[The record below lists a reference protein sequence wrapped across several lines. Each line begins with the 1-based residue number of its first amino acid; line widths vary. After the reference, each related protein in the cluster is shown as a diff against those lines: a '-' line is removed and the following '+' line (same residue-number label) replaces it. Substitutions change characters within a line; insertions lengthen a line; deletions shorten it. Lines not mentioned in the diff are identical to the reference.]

1 MCQIHI
7 CFGKTLQE
15 KNSENL
21 KKSLR
26 YVIFGMYF
34 YLRMAIMT
42 GDSIEDS
49 RFKHQRK
56 YGCFALYVAYR
67 LDPSGSISHQ
77 AKISQL
83 RQSQLFTKGIPIE
96 NASGGDAGGDGVSPI
111 DMAYVQ
117 VLFPKF

>member
-1 MCQIHI
+1 
-7 CFGKTLQE
+7 
-15 KNSENL
+15 
-21 KKSLR
+21 
-26 YVIFGMYF
+26 
-34 YLRMAIMT
+34 MT

-83 RQSQLFTKGIPIE
+83 RQSQLFAKGIPIE
-96 NASGGDAGGDGVSPI
+96 SASHNDVDGESPI
-111 DMAYVQ
+111 DMAYVI
-117 VLFPKF
+117 LYPKI